1 MKKSIFDRRIPT
13 VFAILLLLGG
23 LVVASV
29 LIRQGVFTVSQAS
42 PEDEPR
48 NVQIVNTTDTSFTV
62 IFTTNTPTTAAI
74 NIQNTNPPTLVYD
87 KRDTSGKTAFLTH
100 FVTVTSLKPNA
111 VYEFSILSNG
121 KNYLD
126 QGKLY
131 ATKTSSKPDSNASTY
146 PLAGSI
152 LLPDGSAGADTL
164 ITVKIPNALP
174 IGAVTDQQG
183 NYRISSN
190 NIRDLQTQEVIPLEP
205 KTPIQI
211 SAMQKDA
218 VSQVTYDYNP
228 GDTIPPITLS
238 NNYSFIASE
247 EETPIS
253 TDEASLLALPTGS
266 QRTTGLSVTT
276 PKPNQT
282 FIDSRPQFRGTA
294 TPNTTVRL
302 VITSEE
308 TIEAQ
313 IKSDSL
319 GNWAFRPN
327 ASIAP
332 GTRTVTVS
340 QSQPSAQRT
349 VSFQVF
355 ASGSQIAESA
365 TPSATVTPTVR
376 VTVPVTLTPTAT
388 LTPTGGITVT
398 PTAVL
403 VTSVPSITVT
413 PIPTATPTITNV
425 VITSPPQKT
434 IPPTGNSAFTI
445 VLTTL
450 SIAFIVAGSAFLF
463 ML

>member
-23 LVVASV
+23 LVVTSI
-29 LIRQGVFTVSQAS
+29 LIQQGVFTVSQAS

-48 NVQIVNTTDTSFTV
+48 NVQLVNTTDTSFTV
-62 IFTTNTPTTAAI
+62 IFTTNSPTVAAI

-87 KRDTSGKTAFLTH
+87 KRDSSGKKGFLTH
-100 FVTVTSLKPNA
+100 FITVTSLDPNSL
-111 VYEFSILSNG
+111 YEFSILSNG

-131 ATKTSSKPDSNASTY
+131 TIKTGDKSDSKSATY
-146 PLAGSI
+146 PLAGSV
-152 LLPDGSAGADTL
+152 LLPDGTPGADTL
-164 ITVKIPNALP
+164 IIVKIPNALP
-174 IGAVTDQQG
+174 IGAVTDPQG

-190 NIRDLQTQEVIPLEP
+190 NIRDTQTGDLILLEP

-211 SAMQKDA
+211 TAMQKDA
-218 VSQVTYDYNP
+218 TSQVTYDYAP
-228 GDTIPPITLS
+228 GDTVPPITLT

-247 EETPIS
+247 ETPVS

-266 QRTTGLSVTT
+266 RKTTSLAVTI

-302 VITSEE
+302 IITSEKN
-308 TIEAQ
+308 IEAQ
-313 IKSDSL
+313 IKSDAQ

-332 GTRTVTVS
+332 GTRTLTAS

-349 VSFQVF
+349 VSFQIL

-365 TPSATVTPTVR
+365 TASATVTPTVR
-376 VTVPVTLTPTAT
+376 VTLIPTVTLTPT
-388 LTPTGGITVT
+388 LTPTGSVIVT

-403 VTSVPSITVT
+403 VTSVPSATVT
-413 PIPTATPTITNV
+413 PIPIVTPTILNV

-445 VLTTL
+445 ILTTL
-450 SIAFIVAGSAFLF
+450 SVAFIVAGSAFLF